1 MATRPILS
9 RDMSTPD
16 PEPLWST
23 AADTYGRIQ
32 DNIGKVMR
40 GQSEAIRKLLAAFA
54 AGGHVLL
61 EDVPGTGKTTLAKA
75 LACSIDAEFQRI
87 QFTPDLLPADILG
100 VSLFNQREQNFEFHE
115 GPVFTNI
122 LLADEINRASPR
134 TQSALLEAMGEGQV
148 SLDGVRR
155 PLDSLFFV
163 IATQNPIEFQ
173 GTYPL
178 PEAQMDRF
186 ALRFSLGYVA
196 ASEEVQILSDQ
207 SSRHPLEDL
216 DAVSG
221 HGDIERLR
229 EGARAI
235 AFSDELKRYVVD
247 LIVATRE
254 ADGVLIGA
262 SPRASLAVMKCA
274 QALALFDGNDFVTPE
289 HIQEIAAPVIAH
301 RLVMDPQ
308 ARYSG
313 QDADGVVSQVLDRV
327 PVPT

>member
-1 MATRPILS
+1 
-9 RDMSTPD
+9 MSTPD
-16 PEPLWST
+16 PEPLWSS
-23 AADTYGRIQ
+23 AADTYARIR

-40 GQSEAIRKLLAAFA
+40 GQSQAVRKLLAAFA

-75 LACSIDAEFQRI
+75 LARSIDADFQRI
-87 QFTPDLLPADILG
+87 PFTPDLLPADILG
-100 VSLFNQREQNFEFHE
+100 VSLFNQREQVFEFHQ

-196 ASEEVQILSDQ
+196 ASEEVQILDDQ
-207 SSRHPLEDL
+207 SARHPLDGLE
-216 DAVSG
+216 AVSD
-221 HGDIERLR
+221 HDDIERLR
-229 EGARAI
+229 DAVRAI
-235 AFSDELKRYVVD
+235 AIADELKRYVVD

-254 ADGVLIGA
+254 TDGVLIGA

-274 QALALFDGNDFVTPE
+274 QALALFDGEEFVTPE
-289 HIQEIAAPVIAH
+289 HVQEIAAPVIAH

-313 QDADGVVSQVLDRV
+313 HDANSVVAKVLDQV

>member
-1 MATRPILS
+1 
-9 RDMSTPD
+9 MSSLD

-23 AADTYGRIQ
+23 AADTYSRIQ
-32 DNIGKVMR
+32 SNIGKVMR

-75 LACSIDAEFQRI
+75 LACSIDADFQRI

-100 VSLFNQREQNFEFHE
+100 VSLFNQREQAFEFHE

-148 SLDGVRR
+148 SLDSQRR

-207 SSRHPLEDL
+207 STRHPLDSL
-216 DAVSG
+216 AAVSN
-221 HGDIERLR
+221 HADIERLR
-229 EGARAI
+229 DGVRAI
-235 AFSDELKRYVVD
+235 AFADELKRYVVD
-247 LIVATRE
+247 LIAATRE

-262 SPRASLAVMKCA
+262 SPRASLALMKCA
-274 QALALFDGNDFVTPE
+274 QALALFDGEDFVTPE
-289 HIQEIAAPVIAH
+289 RVQEIAAPVIAH

-313 QDADGVVSQVLDRV
+313 SDAAGVVAQVLDQV
-327 PVPT
+327 PVPA